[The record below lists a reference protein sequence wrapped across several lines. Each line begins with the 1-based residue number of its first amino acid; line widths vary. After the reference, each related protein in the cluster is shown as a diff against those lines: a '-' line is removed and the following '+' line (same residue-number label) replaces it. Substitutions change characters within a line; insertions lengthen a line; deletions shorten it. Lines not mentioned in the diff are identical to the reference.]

1 MTNNSPVNSSPINPQ
16 HYKTSKFQA
25 IEMTECFDFNVGN
38 CLKYLWRAGLKDIK
52 GSKIDGLNQD
62 LEKAIWYLKRAFSKK
77 YYYQMHINHRATVE
91 RLLKPNGEV
100 FTDSIYR
107 DHVIRKVV
115 SVFSAKLNDPY
126 EYIVLE
132 EEYLSALLEYINI
145 FKDICTREINNA

>member
-52 GSKIDGLNQD
+52 GNKIDGLNQD